1 MKYFISL
8 FNLSLLIVLF
18 STTVNATEVVT
29 RYGGGLTVGNSYDP
43 SSDLTWIQGTFV
55 ALYDY
60 DSVWP
65 HRAPEPLR
73 FKVEAQ
79 AGASVRDDIRTI
91 ASINMYAH
99 YYLNRL
105 TAGAWRPYVD
115 AGIGLIYTDF
125 QVEGQGLRINFNPQF
140 GIGTEYTVS
149 SGTIWFAGF
158 RAHHISNGGLD
169 DDNRGINSLALTLGR
184 YF

>member
-1 MKYFISL
+1 MNHFFNIFIFTFL
-8 FNLSLLIVLF
+8 FLCAV
-18 STTVNATEVVT
+18 ATAHSEQVAT
-29 RYGGGLTVGNSYDP
+29 RYGAGITGGNSYDP
-43 SSDLTWIQGTFV
+43 SSDLTWVQGTFV

-79 AGASVRDDIRTI
+79 AGATVRDDIRTI

-99 YYLNRL
+99 YYLNWL
-105 TAGAWRPYVD
+105 TTGAWRPYID
-115 AGIGLIYTDF
+115 AGIGIIYTDF
-125 QVEGQGLRINFNPQF
+125 QMEGQGLRFNFNPQF
-140 GIGTEYTVS
+140 GIGTEYTDS
-149 SGTIWFAGF
+149 SGTSWFTGF

-169 DDNRGINSLALTLGR
+169 EDNRGINSLALTFGR

>member
-1 MKYFISL
+1 MNYYFK
-8 FNLSLLIVLF
+8 SLLFVFLF
-18 STTVNATEVVT
+18 LCSAVTVQSTEVDS
-29 RYGGGLTVGNSYDP
+29 RYGLGITGGNSYDP
-43 SSDLTWIQGTFV
+43 SSEITWIQGTFV

-60 DSVWP
+60 DSIWP

-79 AGASVRDDIRTI
+79 AGATVKDNVRAII
-91 ASINMYAH
+91 SINMYAH
-99 YYLNRL
+99 YYLNWL
-105 TAGAWRPYVD
+105 TVGALRPYVD

-125 QVEGQGLRINFNPQF
+125 QVEGQGLRFNFNPQF
-140 GIGTEYTVS
+140 GIGTEYTDS
-149 SGTIWFAGF
+149 SGTSWFAGF

-169 DDNRGINSLALTLGR
+169 EDNRGINSLALTIGR